1 MSIKRKVFMALIC
14 ATVTIGC
21 LSGLSACGKK
31 SDESAKNTEE
41 QTTEEETEEA
51 TETDSTLRSLLT
63 NEPVEDASLVENRPI
78 AIMYENTK
86 AALPHYGIS
95 QAGIVYQATVEG
107 SITRIMALFDDY
119 SGLDKIG
126 CVRSARPYY
135 AYLASEY
142 NAIYV
147 HFGQSI
153 NTEGLL
159 TSFSGHLIEDIN
171 FIYDTHYYR
180 DNSRQ
185 APHNA
190 YTSSE
195 LIDQAIESKGFDRK
209 QSADYQNGHFLFAE
223 EENTLEDGEDCV
235 VLTTYYPH
243 DEPWFV
249 YDEDTKTYARYEFG
263 APHVDQANGQQLTF
277 TNVIYMNVHQ
287 ELYPGDKGY
296 LNIPIAGA
304 SGTGKFFTRGKMV
317 DIMWVSGGDA
327 QVTHYYYMDGTEIQL
342 NTGKT
347 FISLI
352 QNEKVDDNH
361 FYATYEDYEANK

>member
-1 MSIKRKVFMALIC
+1 MSIKRKVFMALLC
-14 ATVTIGC
+14 ATVTIGS
-21 LSGLSACGKK
+21 LSILSACGKK
-31 SDESAKNTEE
+31 ADETAKTEE
-41 QTTEEETEEA
+41 DATVEEGEETS
-51 TETDSTLRSLLT
+51 TDSTLRSLLT

-159 TSFSGHLIEDIN
+159 TSFNGHLIEDIN

-180 DNSRQ
+180 DNSRK

-195 LIDQAIESKGFDRK
+195 LIDEAIESKGYERK
-209 QSADYQNGHFLFAE
+209 QSGDYQSGHFLFAE

-263 APHVDQANGQQLTF
+263 APHVDQANGEQLTF
-277 TNVIYMNVHQ
+277 TNIIYMNVHQ

-304 SGTGKFFTRGKMV
+304 SGTGKYFTRGKMV

-327 QVTHYYYMDGTEIQL
+327 QATHYYYMDGTEIQL

-361 FYATYEDYEANK
+361 FYATYEEYEANK

>member
-1 MSIKRKVFMALIC
+1 MCNKKKLLITTIC
-14 ATVTIGC
+14 ATLTLGC
-21 LSGLSACGKK
+21 VLVFSGCGKK
-31 SDESAKNTEE
+31 DKASETATSTEE
-41 QTTEEETEEA
+41 TVESGEAEESE
-51 TETDSTLRSLLT
+51 DGTLRSLLS
-63 NEPVEDASLVENRPI
+63 NEPIEDASLVENRPI

-86 AALPHYGIS
+86 AALPHYGLS
-95 QAGIVYQATVEG
+95 NAKVVYQATVEG

-119 SGLDKIG
+119 SGMDKIG

-135 AYLASEY
+135 AYTAAEY
-142 NAIYV
+142 NAIYI

-159 TSFSGHLIEDIN
+159 TSFTGHLVEDIN
-171 FIYDTHYYR
+171 FIFDSHYYR

-195 LIDQAIESKGFDRK
+195 LIDEAIEAKGYERK
-209 QSADYQNGHFLFAE
+209 QSDDYKEGHFKFAKD
-223 EENTLEDGEDCV
+223 ENLLEDGEDCV

-243 DEPWFV
+243 DQPWFV
-249 YDEDTKTYARYEFG
+249 YDEDSQTYARYEFG
-263 APHVDQANGQQLTF
+263 APHVDQANGEQLTF
-277 TNVIYMNVHQ
+277 TNIIYMNVHQ

-317 DIMWVSGGDA
+317 DITWSSGGDG
-327 QVTHYYYMDGTEIQL
+327 QVTHYYYMDGTEIEL

-347 FISLI
+347 FVSLI
-352 QNEKVDDNH
+352 QNEKVDENH

>member
-1 MSIKRKVFMALIC
+1 MAMKRKAFLMLLC
-14 ATVTIGC
+14 ATLTIGC
-21 LSGLSACGKK
+21 VAGFSGCGKDK
-31 SDESAKNTEE
+31 KVEE
-41 QTTEEETEEA
+41 TAEVTEETEGEVV
-51 TETDSTLRSLLT
+51 EEEESDGKLRSLLT
-63 NEPVEDASLVENRPI
+63 NEEITDESLVENRPV
-78 AIMYENTK
+78 AVMFENTK
-86 AALPHYGIS
+86 AALPHYGLS
-95 QAGIVYQATVEG
+95 KAGVVYQATVEG
-107 SITRIMALFDDY
+107 NITRIMALFDDY

-126 CVRSARPYY
+126 CIRSARPYY
-135 AYLASEY
+135 AYTAAEY
-142 NAIYV
+142 NAIYF

-159 TSFSGHLIEDIN
+159 DSFDGHLIEDIN
-171 FIYDTHYYR
+171 FIFDTHYYR
-180 DNSRQ
+180 DNSRE

-195 LIDQAIESKGFDRK
+195 RMDEAIEAKGFERK
-209 QSADYQNGHFLFAE
+209 QSDAYKDGHFVFAK
-223 EENTLEDGEDCV
+223 EENLLEDGEDCV

-243 DEPWFV
+243 DQPWFV

-263 APHVDQANGQQLTF
+263 GPHVDQGNGEQLTF
-277 TNVIYMNVHQ
+277 TNIIYMNVHQ

-304 SGTGKFFTRGKMV
+304 NGTGKFFTRGKMI
-317 DIMWVSGGDA
+317 DIKWANTGDG
-327 QVTHYYYMDGTEIQL
+327 QVTHYYTMDGEEIQL

-361 FYATYEDYEANK
+361 FYATYDEFKNK

>member
-1 MSIKRKVFMALIC
+1 MSIKRKVFMALLC
-14 ATVTIGC
+14 ASVTLGC
-21 LSGLSACGKK
+21 VSGLSACGKK
-31 SDESAKNTEE
+31 TAESATDTEE
-41 QTTEEETEEA
+41 PVAEEEAEEA
-51 TETDSTLRSLLT
+51 ESDSGLRSLLT
-63 NEPVEDASLVENRPI
+63 NEPVEDSALVENRPI

-95 QAGIVYQATVEG
+95 KAGVVYQATVEG

-135 AYLASEY
+135 AYTASEY

-159 TSFSGHLIEDIN
+159 TSFTGHLIEDIN
-171 FIYDTHYYR
+171 FIYDSHYYR

-195 LIDQAIESKGFDRK
+195 LIDEAIEAKGFERK
-209 QSADYQNGHFLFAE
+209 LSDGYTEGHWKFAE
-223 EENTLEDGEDCV
+223 DENLLENGEDCV

-243 DEPWFV
+243 DQPWFV

-263 APHVDQANGQQLTF
+263 APHVDQANGEQLTF
-277 TNVIYMNVHQ
+277 TNIIYMNVHQ

-304 SGTGKFFTRGKMV
+304 NGTGKFFTRGKMV
-317 DIMWVSGGDA
+317 DIVWISGGDA
-327 QVTHYYYMDGTEIQL
+327 QVTHYYYADGTEIEL

-347 FISLI
+347 FVSLI
-352 QNEKVDDNH
+352 QNEKAEDDH